1 MSFPKFVNM
10 TKNTPF
16 FPILHVF
23 APLNDVSVYTAW
35 SWKTTLMWIF
45 YEDDGWYPTSNTSAP
60 PPTSIFESLHTR
72 PYNREGCSLLTLQST
87 QHQVQRVD
95 QSWGGTIGAG
105 GNCPLKVSKKGKI
118 WKYEILSSNKFRPIK
133 LSIPVII
140 FSKKKFSVRASI

>member
-1 MSFPKFVNM
+1 MSRRK
-10 TKNTPF
+10 TPF
-16 FPILHVF
+16 LFLVNHPNDQKHTLFPILHVF

-45 YEDDGWYPTSNTSAP
+45 YEDDGWYPTC
-60 PPTSIFESLHTR
+60 SIFESLHTR

-133 LSIPVII
+133 LSISVII